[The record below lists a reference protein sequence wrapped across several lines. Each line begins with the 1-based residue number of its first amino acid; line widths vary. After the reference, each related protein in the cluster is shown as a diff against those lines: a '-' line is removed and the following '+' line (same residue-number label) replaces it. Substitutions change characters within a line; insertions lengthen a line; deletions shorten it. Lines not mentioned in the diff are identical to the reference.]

1 MDLLP
6 LLERHGQSHL
16 ISALERLDVPGR
28 ARLETQLAS
37 IDWDAVAQA
46 HATAGP
52 GAPAADLPPLSPA
65 FASFPSPPEKE
76 ALRETGL
83 KMLTQGKAAFVL
95 MAGGQGSRLGYA
107 GPKGCAPLGFPN
119 NWTLFDLLCRRL
131 QRLGRLVGHAPLFLV
146 MTSPENDAT
155 TRAWFASNYQLL
167 PAGSVQFFQQGV
179 FPAMDDQGRVLL
191 SAPDSLALA
200 PDGNGGVFLALQRTG
215 MLKALEAAGV
225 EWLHI
230 AGVDNALSVPCD
242 PVFLGFAATSGAPV
256 ASKSVLREDPAE
268 KAGVFRLDAAGR
280 PGVAEYTEVGALA
293 SAQAGDGALLF
304 REANIAS
311 HLVRLE
317 TASHF
322 AHEGLPW
329 HLARK
334 KLAHLSPETGDPSQ
348 EPVCKYERFLF
359 DAFPLAGEMAL
370 LRVERSQEFAPVK
383 NADGVDS
390 PATALGA
397 LRDQASRWR
406 SGWSVNEVPE
416 ESPLRRGEIVDP
428 ALSLWGEFPGLDE
441 GSLPEPPVSA
451 FPLD

>member
-1 MDLLP
+1 MDLHP

-16 ISALERLDVPGR
+16 IAALERLDAPGR
-28 ARLETQLAS
+28 SRLEAQLAA

-46 HATAGP
+46 HSTAGLGSATTVLP
-52 GAPAADLPPLSPA
+52 NLAPAQAEL
-65 FASFPSPPEKE
+65 PSPSQVGR
-76 ALRETGL
+76 LRETGL
-83 KMLTQGKAAFVL
+83 ELLSQGKAAFVL
-95 MAGGQGSRLGYA
+95 MAGGQGSRLGYG

-155 TRAWFASNYQLL
+155 TREWFAHHYELL

-179 FPAMDDQGRVLL
+179 FPAMDDRGRVLL
-191 SAPDSLALA
+191 SAPDQLALA
-200 PDGNGGVFLALQRTG
+200 PDGNGGVFLALKRTG
-215 MLKALEAAGV
+215 MLKALQAAGV

-256 ASKSVLREDPAE
+256 ASKSVLREDPSE
-268 KAGVFRLDAAGR
+268 KAGVFRLDGEGK
-280 PGVAEYTEVGALA
+280 PGVAEYTEVGDLA
-293 SAQAGDGALLF
+293 AAQAPDGGLLF

-317 TASHF
+317 TASRF

-334 KLAHLSPETGDPSQ
+334 KLAHLSPDTGASCQD
-348 EPVCKYERFLF
+348 PVCKYERFLF

-370 LRVERSQEFAPVK
+370 LRVERTQEFAPVK

-390 PATALGA
+390 PATALAA
-397 LRDQASRWR
+397 LRDQAARWR
-406 SGWSVNEVPE
+406 SSWSVNDVPE
-416 ESPLRRGEIVDP
+416 ESPLRRGDIVDP
-428 ALSLWGEFPGLDE
+428 ALSLWGEFPGVDE
-441 GSLPEPPVSA
+441 GSLPEPPVSE